1 MRTLKFLLCFYFKVR
16 TLLFLSIEY
25 SVKIVNTLIKLKILL
40 MEALPPPKKN
50 NKEEEI
56 YKYI

>member
-1 MRTLKFLLCFYFKVR
+1 MRTLKFLFGFYFKVR

-25 SVKIVNTLIKLKILL
+25 PVKIVNTLIKLKILL
-40 MEALPPPKKN
+40 IEAPPPQKNKN
-50 NKEEEI
+50 NKEEI